1 MRVLVRKSDIT
12 LHRSLERVTERRGS
26 MPAPQVM
33 VRTPAWEFDF
43 GDLDKPFHAASV
55 GKVMTAT
62 LIAGL
67 VDRGQLEFATPIGQL
82 LPEED
87 LAGLPAAP
95 GVDVAADVT
104 VDHLLTHTSGLPD
117 FFEPHHGDTPM
128 SPKSVAENSDRLWTP
143 HTLLDEARR
152 LPAIGRPGQ
161 RFHYSDTVYVLL
173 GRIAEETTG
182 ERFAELLR
190 TRIFGPSGMTRSST
204 PYDATEQP
212 EDLNDIDVAPFWI
225 DRHELSRARAL
236 SLDWAGGGIVGPAE
250 DFVRFQE
257 AFHGGQLVSRAA
269 IDHMLPPRN
278 RMRLGIHY
286 GAGAATIRFSEFL
299 PPLFRGLPS
308 PVGGLGFFAVHMF
321 YYPEQD
327 AHVVLNFHGSRE
339 MARSFNT
346 HIRIARRIRRL

>member
-1 MRVLVRKSDIT
+1 MDT
-12 LHRSLERVTERRGS
+12 LRRSLERISARRGD
-26 MPAPQVM
+26 MPPPQVLI
-33 VRTPAWEFDF
+33 RAPGWEFEF
-43 GDLDKPFHAASV
+43 GDLEQPFHAASV

-67 VDRGQLEFATPIGQL
+67 FDRGQLEFTTPIGRL
-82 LPEED
+82 LPAKD

-95 GVDVAADVT
+95 GVDIATDVT

-128 SPKSVAENSDRLWTP
+128 SPASIASNRDRLWTP
-143 HTLLDEARR
+143 SDLLDEARR

-161 RFHYSDTVYVLL
+161 RFHYSDTVYVLM
-173 GRIAEETTG
+173 GRIAEEATG
-182 ERFAELLR
+182 ERLADLLR
-190 TRIFGPSGMTRSST
+190 SRVFEPSGMTRSST

-212 EDLNDIDVAPFWI
+212 DDLNDIDVAPFWI
-225 DRHELSRARAL
+225 GRHELSRARAL
-236 SLDWAGGGIVGPAE
+236 SLDWAGGGVVGPAE

-269 IDHMLPPRN
+269 LDHMLPPRN

-286 GAGAATIRFSEFL
+286 GAGTATIRFGEFL
-299 PPLFRGLPS
+299 PLLRSLPS
-308 PVGGLGFFAVHMF
+308 PVGGIGYFAVHMF

-346 HIRIARRIRRL
+346 HIRIARRIHRLS